1 MCLWCFRVLMVKNT
15 PLNAGG
21 IRVLGLIRG
30 LERSSE
36 GRHNSPFQ
44 YSCLDNP
51 MDRGGWRAT
60 VHGVTKS
67 QTQLKCT
74 FSMHVWCFKDHVRK
88 WGQNRKQKRER
99 LFLGIYLDRI
109 EISDICSLF
118 LVLVPRMR
126 REVRSLFYDILHSA
140 YFFLHLIEQLSQR
153 VASPCYVER
162 EPKLPI

>member
-1 MCLWCFRVLMVKNT
+1 MVKNT

-21 IRVLGLIRG
+21 IRVMGLIRG

-67 QTQLKCT
+67 QTQLK
-74 FSMHVWCFKDHVRK
+74 
-88 WGQNRKQKRER
+88 
-99 LFLGIYLDRI
+99 
-109 EISDICSLF
+109 
-118 LVLVPRMR
+118 
-126 REVRSLFYDILHSA
+126 
-140 YFFLHLIEQLSQR
+140 
-153 VASPCYVER
+153 
-162 EPKLPI
+162 